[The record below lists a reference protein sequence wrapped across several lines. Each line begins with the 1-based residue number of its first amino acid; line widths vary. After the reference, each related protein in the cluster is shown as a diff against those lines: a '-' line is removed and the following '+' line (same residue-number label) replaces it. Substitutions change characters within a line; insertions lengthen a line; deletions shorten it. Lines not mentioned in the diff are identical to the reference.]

1 MSKLRAPAF
10 LAALLVVGTAA
21 ANSGANLPA
30 EAVEVLA
37 RFVGEWETETW
48 IRHGGPPVRESRTK
62 GRAGCRPTLEGRYVE
77 FRTASI
83 PPGQSDL
90 QIMTYDVARGRY
102 RQWLFDAD
110 GYRHEAEGQWDP
122 ATSTLRWRGQ
132 VDGATFAIDDRWVS
146 PDRLE
151 WTLTRTG
158 PDGRRL
164 QTIRG
169 S

>member
-1 MSKLRAPAF
+1 
-10 LAALLVVGTAA
+10 
-21 ANSGANLPA
+21 
-30 EAVEVLA
+30 
-37 RFVGEWETETW
+37 
-48 IRHGGPPVRESRTK
+48 
-62 GRAGCRPTLEGRYVE
+62 
-77 FRTASI
+77 
-83 PPGQSDL
+83 
-90 QIMTYDVARGRY
+90 MTYDVARGRY

-169 S
+169 ILMRVR